1 MRLYIMY
8 ANLETTLAK
17 TSGPTPSG
25 CEQQQCP
32 AKPGQDHC
40 APEPPILAHVRPK
53 HPMAMVANGHEQE
66 RETPMRSNKAAQVFI
81 GNA

>member
-1 MRLYIMY
+1 MRVGFYGTGVHCNGRI
-8 ANLETTLAK
+8 AK

-40 APEPPILAHVRPK
+40 APEPSILAHVRPK

-66 RETPMRSNKAAQVFI
+66 RE
-81 GNA
+81 NAYEEQQGRTGFHK